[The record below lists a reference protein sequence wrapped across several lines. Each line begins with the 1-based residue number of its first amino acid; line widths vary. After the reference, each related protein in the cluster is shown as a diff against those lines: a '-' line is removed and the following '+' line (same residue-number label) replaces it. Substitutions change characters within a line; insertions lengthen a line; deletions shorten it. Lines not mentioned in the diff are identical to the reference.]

1 MPLQYKNTFLE
12 YVPAVPE
19 LKRSKTSPDL
29 MFTLEIKQKH
39 ALDRVDSDAETEYRS
54 SESSGGDSPAPTSQR
69 KHLTGPLW
77 ADMTD
82 EEDDEVVVVVETAA
96 AEVAVV
102 ETAAAEK
109 PKASWADMSDDEEE
123 VQEAK
128 APAPVEDDG
137 WTTVVTKKGKKGRR

>member
-12 YVPAVPE
+12 FVPAVPE

-29 MFTLEIKQKH
+29 LFTLEIEQKH

-54 SESSGGDSPAPTSQR
+54 SESTEGDSPAPVTSQR
-69 KHLTGPLW
+69 KLPSGPLW

-82 EEDDEVVVVVETAA
+82 EEDDEEAVWAAPAAPA
-96 AEVAVV
+96 AE
-102 ETAAAEK
+102 EK
-109 PKASWADMSDDEEE
+109 PAAKPATASWADMSDDDE
-123 VQEAK
+123 VETAK
-128 APAPVEDDG
+128 AEAPAPVEDDG